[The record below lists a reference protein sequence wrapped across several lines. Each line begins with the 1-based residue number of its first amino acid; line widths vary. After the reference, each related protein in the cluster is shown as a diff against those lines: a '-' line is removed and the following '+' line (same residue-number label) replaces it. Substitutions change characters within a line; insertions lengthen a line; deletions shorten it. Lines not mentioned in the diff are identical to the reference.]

1 MMTADL
7 GACEWF
13 VWDLRRSNLVERG
26 RLEQIVSEYM
36 MRHPNAEPAEL
47 ASYLV
52 EQEVLTRFQADSLL
66 NGKSQGLVLGPFI
79 VHDVLGT
86 GTMGTVYKAMS
97 KINNEWYA
105 VKVLP
110 RRSMWNIRLAR
121 RKVRD
126 FEQFQHPAV
135 IPFVDVGTSGAMH
148 YLAWPLVEGEPLN
161 KIVERDGRLNAA
173 QTALYAMLTS
183 EGLESCH
190 QRNIIHGLLKPS
202 NIMITPDHQVKILD
216 FGVGSL
222 LRETEGESVVD
233 TMSTA
238 NTMAAGLDCA
248 SPESIMDPTTTSFAS
263 DQYSLGCIMYYCLT
277 GNYPFPGNNAVE
289 KMMAH
294 QSKQPPPIKET
305 APETPN
311 ELIAVIERLMQKR
324 PEDRYPSISDVIVT
338 LRPMV
343 MQPSLTPQGSSG
355 TKLSGL
361 RAIPE
366 ALRRAGPVSP
376 GSLKSAPKAEAP
388 PQESARQPMARP
400 QPTPMP
406 PLPDRQSLH
415 KPASA
420 TPNAPAPGGAMY
432 ASGEQ
437 PVMNNMGMTPQT
449 LRMTSREMAEENIRV
464 AMQQPQYMQ
473 PMYGQPAALSGKT
486 ILILVLA
493 MLFSLII
500 GMGGMF
506 AIIWFF
512 VLNKATQ

>member
-97 KINNEWYA
+97 KVNNEWYA

-161 KIVERDGRLNAA
+161 KIVEREERLNAA

-202 NIMITPDHQVKILD
+202 NIMITSDHQVKILD

-294 QSKQPPPIKET
+294 QSKQPPPIKEI

-343 MQPSLTPQGSSG
+343 MQPSLAAQGSSS

-361 RAIPE
+361 RAVPE
-366 ALRRAGPVSP
+366 ALRRAGPVAGTP
-376 GSLKSAPKAEAP
+376 GSLRSPAKAEAP
-388 PQESARQPMARP
+388 PPEQPVRQPAARAS
-400 QPTPMP
+400 QP
-406 PLPDRQSLH
+406 PLPDRQMMSR
-415 KPASA
+415 PAVQQPA
-420 TPNAPAPGGAMY
+420 TPSHPHID
-432 ASGEQ
+432 
-437 PVMNNMGMTPQT
+437 PVMTNNAAMIPQT
-449 LRMTSREMAEENIRV
+449 LRMSAREMAEDNIRV

-473 PMYGQPAALSGKT
+473 QMMQPQAGLSGKT
-486 ILILVLA
+486 ILILILA
-493 MLFSLII
+493 MLFSLVI

-506 AIIWFF
+506 AILYFF
-512 VLNKATQ
+512 VLKK